1 MIVAKIPLDAAPIK
15 MGKLEVEPEI
25 MYAKNIPGSTACYIA
40 SPIIT
45 IFRMTKKL
53 PIIAQLIATRHA
65 VNMI

>member
-1 MIVAKIPLDAAPIK
+1 

-25 MYAKNIPGSTACYIA
+25 MYAKNIPGSTACDIA